1 MIDEWRRPRFGLTA
15 ALLALVASSVV
26 IAQQDATRAIVPE
39 AFLGARPQGNGTPA
53 KPVYK
58 PATPAIGTGSASMF
72 DLGVTLWRLRP
83 ARQADPTRL
92 LLHEPGRSQTWA
104 SERVRLDQQ
113 LTEGDRVRITIESPR
128 DGYLYV
134 IDSEE
139 FADHTRSQAYLI
151 FPTRRIRGGDNK
163 LSAGRILDI
172 PDQDDAPPY
181 FTLKPS
187 RANSLGERLTVV
199 VSAAPLT
206 EVTIGDAPLELTRE
220 RVADWEKRGGV
231 KVERFE
237 MESGAGKAW
246 SAAEQSAARDG
257 TRRLTRVDPPPQTL
271 LRLQP
276 SDLAFI
282 AVPIVIGNGR
292 RSASPK

>member
-1 MIDEWRRPRFGLTA
+1 MIDDPRRHRLGLA
-15 ALLALVASSVV
+15 VASLAVAGSSLL

-58 PATPAIGTGSASMF
+58 PATPGVTAASASSL
-72 DLGVTLWRLRP
+72 DLGVTLWRLRA
-83 ARQADPTRL
+83 ARQGDPTRL
-92 LLHEPGRSQTWA
+92 LLHEAGRQAWA
-104 SERVRLDQQ
+104 AERVRLDQR
-113 LTEGDRVRITIESPR
+113 LIEGDRVRITIESPR

-134 IDSEE
+134 IDSEA
-139 FADHTRSQAYLI
+139 FADGTRSQAYLI

-163 LSAGRILDI
+163 LSGGRILDI

-187 RANSLGERLTVV
+187 RPNSLGERLTVI
-199 VSAAPLT
+199 VSGAPLAD
-206 EVTIGDAPLELTRE
+206 VTIGEAPVELTRE
-220 RVADWEKRGGV
+220 RVAGWEKRGGV

-246 SAAEQSAARDG
+246 SAAEQDDAHDG

-276 SDLAFI
+276 SDPAFI

-292 RSASPK
+292 RSAAPK

>member
-1 MIDEWRRPRFGLTA
+1 MIDDTYRHRVGLA
-15 ALLALVASSVV
+15 FALLAAAGSSLL

-39 AFLGARPQGNGTPA
+39 AFLEARPEGNGTPA

-58 PATPAIGTGSASMF
+58 RVTPGTTAVSGSSL
-72 DLGVTLWRLRP
+72 DLGVTLWRLRT
-83 ARQADPTRL
+83 ARQSDPTRL
-92 LLHEPGRSQTWA
+92 LLHEAGRQQGWA
-104 SERVRLDQQ
+104 AERVRLDQR
-113 LTEGDRVRITIESPR
+113 LIEGDRVRITIESPR

-139 FADHTRSQAYLI
+139 FADGTRSPAYLI

-163 LSAGRILDI
+163 LAAGRILDI

-181 FTLKPS
+181 LTLKPS
-187 RANSLGERLTVV
+187 RSDTLGERLTVI
-199 VSAAPLT
+199 VSSAPLAN
-206 EVTIGDAPLELTRE
+206 VAIGDAPLELTRE
-220 RVADWEKRGGV
+220 RVTAWEKRGGA

-237 MESGAGKAW
+237 MESSAGKAW
-246 SAAEQSAARDG
+246 SAAEQDAARDG

-276 SDLAFI
+276 SDPAFI
-282 AVPIVIGNGR
+282 AVPIVVGNGR
-292 RSASPK
+292 RAAAPK